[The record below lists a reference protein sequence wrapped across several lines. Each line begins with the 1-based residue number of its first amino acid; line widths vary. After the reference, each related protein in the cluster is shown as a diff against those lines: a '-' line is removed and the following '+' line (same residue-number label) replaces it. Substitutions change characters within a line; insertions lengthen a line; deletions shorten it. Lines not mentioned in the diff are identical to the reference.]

1 MRIMCAFVSL
11 TIFLALSSGCSAEE
25 EKRKRTKLNAK
36 KAETLRK
43 KAGAE
48 ESLKRGKVK
57 VEKLK
62 HTFPALKNIL
72 RRLLKP
78 LGLAHLK
85 EEQVRE
91 LFKKLMP
98 LIKQMHRFENQINK
112 LEAEAD
118 VLMKQ
123 GEAEEAAI
131 LRLRIIL
138 LKYSLGSLDDQVE
151 SISATYRKKKRNMRT
166 NP

>member
-1 MRIMCAFVSL
+1 MRTMCTFVSL
-11 TIFLALSSGCSAEE
+11 TIVLTLGSGCSAEE
-25 EKRKRTKLNAK
+25 EKRERAEPERGKAK
-36 KAETLRK
+36 PERK
-43 KAGAE
+43 KAKP
-48 ESLKRGKVK
+48 LRGKAKVK
-57 VEKLK
+57 KQK

-72 RRLLKP
+72 RRLLKS

-85 EEQVRE
+85 EKQVRE

-98 LIKQMHRFENQINK
+98 LIKRMHRFEKQINK
-112 LEAEAD
+112 LEMEAD

-123 GEAEEAAI
+123 GEVEEATI
-131 LRLRIIL
+131 LRLRVTL

-151 SISATYRKKKRNMRT
+151 SISATYRKKKRDVRS